1 MATYQQ
7 KCGKCRKNYVQIS
20 SWKSKK
26 FVMCYECQKDE
37 LKGEIKDPKMKEMF
51 DIPEELYKKSLF
63 LRDIKK
69 NYLRFEQL
77 TEKQVEA
84 FKKTVKKLQEAK
96 TENHS

>member
-7 KCGKCRKNYVQIS
+7 KCIKCKKNYVTVS

-26 FVMCYECQKDE
+26 YVLCYDCEKGE
-37 LKGEIKDPKMKEMF
+37 LEGEIKDPKMKKMF

-69 NYLRFEQL
+69 NYLRFGQL

-84 FKKTVKKLQEAK
+84 FKKTVEKMKEEK
-96 TENHS
+96 N